1 MKTHLLIAAFLVV
14 SLFASAQT
22 EEKKEKLSRKE
33 RKELQK
39 IEKEETRK
47 KVIQLIERKQYVL
60 KANFLKNPYGTY
72 LSVDDSRNFIWID
85 SVLSVVQFS
94 SFRTV
99 EAGGDIGVTVEGK
112 VFDYEQYVKGKSR
125 STFIRFNINS
135 LNGNYWV
142 VIEVRP
148 NGKADAQ
155 VYAPNGR
162 RMDYSGKLVSIDE
175 AGVLKGK
182 GY

>member
-1 MKTHLLIAAFLVV
+1 MKTHLLIAALLVV
-14 SLFASAQT
+14 SLLASAQT

-33 RKELQK
+33 RKELRK

-47 KVIQLIERKQYVL
+47 KVTKLIESKQYVL
-60 KANFLKNPYGTY
+60 KANYLNNPYGSY
-72 LSVDDSRNFIWID
+72 LSVDDSRNFIWVD
-85 SVLSVVQFS
+85 SILSVVQFS

-99 EAGGDIGVTVEGK
+99 AAGGDVGVTVEGK
-112 VFDYEQYVKGKSR
+112 VFDYEQYVKGK

-148 NGKADAQ
+148 YGKADAE
-155 VYAPNGR
+155 VYSPNGK
-162 RMDYSGKLVSIDE
+162 RMNFSGKLISINE
-175 AGVLKGK
+175 AGILKGK